1 MEKRSLAWKFIFSF
15 VLLICM
21 LTTVWYTWH
30 SQVLLA
36 TQRKLTAQLDTSQKR
51 EVKQQ
56 VEYDQALADLPVALA
71 LAAEFVPQA
80 DALQAQVDDL
90 KVTRKALR
98 TEIAANQEALS
109 LLDEERIALVDT
121 LRALQADLATCLS
134 TLTTASM
141 P

>member
-1 MEKRSLAWKFIFSF
+1 METRSLAWKFLFAFI
-15 VLLICM
+15 LLICM

-36 TQRKLTAQLDTSQKR
+36 TQRELSAQLDTSQKR
-51 EVKQQ
+51 EIKQQ
-56 VEYDQALADLPVALA
+56 VEYDQAVADLPVALA
-71 LAAEFVPQA
+71 LAAEIVPQA

-90 KVTRKALR
+90 KATRKALR
-98 TEIAANQEALS
+98 TEIATNQKTLS

-121 LRALQADLATCLS
+121 LRNLQATLATHLS